1 MSNGSCISRDFAYFL
16 KQEHL
21 YSKYRTYRT
30 KLNVERQQT
39 GEEYVF
45 WNTVYTKFYVYLIK
59 KYKCEKDIIL
69 KLN

>member
-1 MSNGSCISRDFAYFL
+1 MNNTSCISREFAYFL

-21 YSKYRTYRT
+21 YSKYRMMRRNE
-30 KLNVERQQT
+30 KILSGR
-39 GEEYVF
+39 EYAF
-45 WNTVYTKFYVYLIK
+45 WGDVYSRFYVSLVK

>member
-1 MSNGSCISRDFAYFL
+1 MNKTSCISREFAYFL

-21 YSKYRTYRT
+21 YSKYRMMRRNE
-30 KLNVERQQT
+30 KQLGC
-39 GEEYVF
+39 GEYIF
-45 WNTVYTKFYVYLIK
+45 WNAVYTKFYVSLIK

>member
-1 MSNGSCISRDFAYFL
+1 MNKTSCISREFAYFL

-21 YSKYRTYRT
+21 YSKYRMMRRNE
-30 KLNVERQQT
+30 KQLSC
-39 GEEYVF
+39 GEYIF
-45 WNTVYTKFYVYLIK
+45 WNSVYTKFYVSLIK